1 MKRQGA
7 LSSSAFVLPV
17 LKAKNWEGSPDGIA
31 ALSILL
37 LQDLAVAPLLVVLP
51 LVAGTG
57 PQDPQTLGLLAAK
70 ATFGF
75 GAVLWACSYLL
86 RLAFELVRLPLL
98 EEFRAGAIAAG
109 ADGSPPDAVAHGDRG
124 VDGCAPRG
132 LFLRRS
138 RR

>member
-1 MKRQGA
+1 M
-7 LSSSAFVLPV
+7 
-17 LKAKNWEGSPDGIA
+17 LKAKNWEASPDGIA

-57 PQDPQTLGLLAAK
+57 PQDPPTLGLLAAK

-86 RLAFELVRLPLL
+86 RLAFELVAEQRRVARRSGSSDPGQADDVHRMRDEGVLTLSAVDRLPQ
-98 EEFRAGAIAAG
+98 R
-109 ADGSPPDAVAHGDRG
+109 P
-124 VDGCAPRG
+124 
-132 LFLRRS
+132 
-138 RR
+138 